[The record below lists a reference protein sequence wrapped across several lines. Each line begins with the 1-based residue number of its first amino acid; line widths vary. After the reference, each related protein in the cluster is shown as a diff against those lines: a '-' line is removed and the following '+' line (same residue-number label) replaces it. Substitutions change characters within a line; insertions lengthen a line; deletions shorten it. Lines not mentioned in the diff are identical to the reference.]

1 LRFVL
6 VWFVSVRLGFAWVL
20 LLFSFS
26 FWFWVLVYIRGYVSC
41 MADEWPNGMEAN
53 KQSTVHDSWG
63 EKCDGLGAHKVL
75 NLAPPS
81 LPGLQKYKRQK
92 ICRENK
98 TKMGKTEEK
107 TKLLAPTVLGRWA
120 FCSGFCCGRGICTC
134 SPCLLHLECKRAA
147 TIFGPPSRPLLSFS
161 SAIDAWMTICKQ
173 IGQIMGIEMGTTI
186 HYIANTA

>member
-1 LRFVL
+1 MGRK
-6 VWFVSVRLGFAWVL
+6 VRRTWGTQSFELGPPVAARATK
-20 LLFSFS
+20 
-26 FWFWVLVYIRGYVSC
+26 IQKAKNMQGKQNK
-41 MADEWPNGMEAN
+41 NGE
-53 KQSTVHDSWG
+53 
-63 EKCDGLGAHKVL
+63 
-75 NLAPPS
+75 
-81 LPGLQKYKRQK
+81 
-92 ICRENK
+92 
-98 TKMGKTEEK
+98 TEEK

-186 HYIANTA
+186 HYIANTAWKSQRLVLATNKNVSMISVLCIQLHFMFLYTTFSIKCVTVFLHKYCTFLIGCIQT